1 MSAATRILTPLVAL
15 AFVGCGGAADEQN
28 FTITNEIP
36 EDAEVEVLPADESA
50 TTSSGDLANGA
61 AEPEAG
67 DSESNG
73 L

>member
-1 MSAATRILTPLVAL
+1 MSAVTRALPLLTAL
-15 AFVGCGGAADEQN
+15 AIAGCGGAPDEQN

-50 TTSSGDLANGA
+50 STSSGDLADGTS
-61 AEPEAG
+61 EPPSNATG
-67 DSESNG
+67 NNG

>member
-1 MSAATRILTPLVAL
+1 MSAATSALPFLVGLAL
-15 AFVGCGGAADEQN
+15 AGCGGAADEQN

-50 TTSSGDLANGA
+50 ATSTGDLAYGA
-61 AEPEAG
+61 TEPESNEATP
-67 DSESNG
+67 NG

>member
-1 MSAATRILTPLVAL
+1 MSAVTRAVPLLAAL
-15 AFVGCGGAADEQN
+15 AIAGCGGAPDEQN

-50 TTSSGDLANGA
+50 STSTGDLAEDTS
-61 AEPEAG
+61 EPPSNEAG
-67 DSESNG
+67 SNG